1 VGVYEDRVLPR
12 LVDLTCGAK
21 GMERYRAR
29 AIEGLHGEVVEI
41 GFGTGLNVPLYP
53 AAVTKVW
60 AVEPSLRSRELA
72 RGRIEASTVP
82 VEHVGLDGQRLPLP
96 DASCDAG
103 LSTFTLCTIPDPTL
117 ALAELRRVLKPG
129 ARLHVL
135 EHGAAPDDGVAR
147 WQVRIEPWQRRF
159 AGGCHLTRDVSDL
172 LSDAGFD
179 DVEITARYVKGP
191 KPWSYF
197 SYGTATNPPTLHA
210 PEEGNA

>member
-1 VGVYEDRVLPR
+1 MGVYEDRVLPR

-72 RGRIEASTVP
+72 RERIDASTVP

-96 DASCDAG
+96 DRSCDAG
-103 LSTFTLCTIPDPTL
+103 LSTFTLCTIPDPML

-129 ARLHVL
+129 ATLHVL
-135 EHGAAPDDGVAR
+135 EHGAAPDPGVAR

-159 AGGCHLTRDVSDL
+159 AGGCHLTRDAGEML
-172 LSDAGFD
+172 AEAGFT
-179 DVEITARYVKGP
+179 DVDITARYVKGP
-191 KPWSYF
+191 KPWCYF
-197 SYGTATNPPTLHA
+197 SYGTATNPPTDPA
-210 PEEGNA
+210 PEEEHE

>member
-1 VGVYEDRVLPR
+1 MGVYEDRVLPR
-12 LVDLTCGAK
+12 LVDLTCGSK
-21 GMERYRAR
+21 GMERYRAK
-29 AIEGLHGEVVEI
+29 AIEGLHGDVVEI

-72 RGRIEASTVP
+72 RKRIDASTVP
-82 VEHVGLDGQRLPLP
+82 VEHIGLDGQRIPLA
-96 DASCDAG
+96 DDSCDAG
-103 LSTFTLCTIPDPTL
+103 LSTFTLCTIPDPML

-129 ARLHVL
+129 AQLHVL
-135 EHGAAPDDGVAR
+135 EHGAAPDPGVAR

-172 LSDAGFD
+172 LGRAGFT
-179 DVEITARYVKGP
+179 DVEVTAKYVQGP

-197 SYGTATNPPTLHA
+197 SYGRATNP
-210 PEEGNA
+210 